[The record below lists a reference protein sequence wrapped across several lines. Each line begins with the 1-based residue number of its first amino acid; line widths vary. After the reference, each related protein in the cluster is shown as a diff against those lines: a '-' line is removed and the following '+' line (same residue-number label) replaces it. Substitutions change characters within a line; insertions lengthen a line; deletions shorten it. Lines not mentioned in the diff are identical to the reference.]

1 MDTKYVH
8 RLLRI
13 VVNSNLIFS
22 SSVIHHITKLPIK
35 FQTGQFNGY

>member
-22 SSVIHHITKLPIK
+22 PSVILHVTTLSIK
-35 FQTGQFNGY
+35 FQTGQFNGS